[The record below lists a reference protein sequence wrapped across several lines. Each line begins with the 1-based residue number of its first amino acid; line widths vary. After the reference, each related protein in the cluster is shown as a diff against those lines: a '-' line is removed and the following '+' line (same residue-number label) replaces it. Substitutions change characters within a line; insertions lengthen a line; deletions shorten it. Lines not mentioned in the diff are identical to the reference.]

1 MGLKSVSLLPGD
13 KALELTWADGEQARF
28 NAIWLRD
35 NSLDPETRSKA
46 NGQRLITV
54 LDIPADLTLTE
65 ATIIDDGTLLMI
77 VAPEMKELN
86 FTADWLKAHSY
97 VKARP
102 QNQGWLG
109 PKVKTWDA
117 GLQDNIHRAEWDQIF

>member
-1 MGLKSVSLLPGD
+1 M
-13 KALELTWADGEQARF
+13 
-28 NAIWLRD
+28 
-35 NSLDPETRSKA
+35 
-46 NGQRLITV
+46 

-65 ATIIDDGTLLMI
+65 ATITDDGTLHMI

-97 VKARP
+97 GKVRP

-109 PKVKTWDA
+109 PKVKTWGA

>member
-1 MGLKSVSLLPGD
+1 MGLKSVRLLPGD

-46 NGQRLITV
+46 NGQRLIAV
-54 LDIPADLTLTE
+54 LDILADLTLTE
-65 ATIIDDGTLLMI
+65 SVITDDGALRAI
-77 VAPEMKELN
+77 IAPEMKELS

-97 VKARP
+97 DKVRP
-102 QNQGWLG
+102 
-109 PKVKTWDA
+109 
-117 GLQDNIHRAEWDQIF
+117 